1 MKTEYFPVINASLNG
16 LSGLLLLIGYSMV
29 KARRYAAHALV
40 MISALFTSAAFL
52 ACYLTYHVIR
62 IREHIVVT
70 KFPEGQVRPFYLAIL
85 ASHTILAAAIVPM
98 ILVTVSFAALR
109 KWTSHRKLARWTFPL
124 WLYVSVTGVVIYF
137 MLYHLAPTLAKQP

>member
-16 LSGLLLLIGYSMV
+16 LSGLLLLIGYALV
-29 KARRYAAHALV
+29 KGRRYAAHAVV

-52 ACYLTYHVIR
+52 ACYLTYHAIR
-62 IREHIVVT
+62 VREHIVVT
-70 KFPEGQVRPFYLAIL
+70 KFPEGPVRPFYLAIL
-85 ASHTILAAAIVPM
+85 ASHTTLAAVIVPM

-109 KWTSHRKLARWTFPL
+109 KWTSHQKLARWTFPL

-137 MLYHLAPTLAKQP
+137 MLYHLAPSLAKQP